1 MTVQKGET
9 IGYYNGTRGRN
20 NRILGRY
27 MREKQQGIITVQEGE
42 TIGYYDGTRG
52 RNNRVL

>member
-9 IGYYNGTRGRN
+9 IGYYNGTK
-20 NRILGRY
+20 
-27 MREKQQGIITVQEGE
+27 REKQQGIMTVQEGE
-42 TIGYYDGTRG
+42 TIGYYNGTKG

>member
-9 IGYYNGTRGRN
+9 IGYYDGTKREKQQG
-20 NRILGRY
+20 IIY
-27 MREKQQGIITVQEGE
+27 KREKQQGIITVQEGE
-42 TIGYYDGTRG
+42 TIGYYNGTKG

>member
-1 MTVQKGET
+1 MTVQEGET
-9 IGYYNGTRGRN
+9 IGYYNGTRG
-20 NRILGRY
+20 
-27 MREKQQGIITVQEGE
+27 EKQQGIMTVQKGE